1 MSLEEDLVAALRTQC
16 PRVFPMTAPYDTP
29 TPYVVWQ
36 HVGGEPI
43 RFLDNSAPPTRHAD
57 IQITAWATT
66 PKAALDLL
74 RGIED
79 ALCASSALQA
89 SPRAEPTAA
98 YDDGD
103 ELTGALQTF
112 SVWGART

>member
-16 PRVFPMTAPYDTP
+16 PRVFPMTAPYHTP

-43 RFLDNSAPPTRHAD
+43 RFLDKTAPPTRHAD
-57 IQITAWATT
+57 IQITAWAST
-66 PKAALDLL
+66 PKVALDVL

-79 ALCASSALQA
+79 ALCASTALQA

>member
-1 MSLEEDLVAALRTQC
+1 MSLEEDLFAVLLTQC
-16 PRVFPMTAPYDTP
+16 PRVFPVTAPYDTP

-43 RFLDNSAPPTRHAD
+43 RFLDKTAPSTRQAD
-57 IQITAWATT
+57 IQITAWAST
-66 PKAALDLL
+66 PKGALDVL

-79 ALCASSALQA
+79 ALCASTALQA
-89 SPRAEPTAA
+89 SPRAEPVAA
-98 YDDGD
+98 YDEGD

-112 SVWGART
+112 GVWGERA